1 MQLKCTDFIKSKDS
15 AMIENTD
22 VLSTCNIYDRCC
34 IIVGVQMNA
43 GGDNLG
49 QQYTSPEKAIQSHG
63 ADIIIV
69 GRGITKCTDPVAT
82 AQQYQIAGY
91 KAYQE
96 LL

>member
-1 MQLKCTDFIKSKDS
+1 MYLCNTFI
-15 AMIENTD
+15 E
-22 VLSTCNIYDRCC
+22 
-34 IIVGVQMNA
+34 GVQMNA

-49 QQYTSPEKAIQSHG
+49 QQYTSPENAIQSHG

-69 GRGITKCTDPVAT
+69 GRGITKAMDSVAT

>member
-1 MQLKCTDFIKSKDS
+1 
-15 AMIENTD
+15 
-22 VLSTCNIYDRCC
+22 
-34 IIVGVQMNA
+34 MNA

-69 GRGITKCTDPVAT
+69 GRGITKAMDSVAT